1 MIGRVK
7 MFDETRGF
15 GFILGNDGN
24 DYFVHITEVK
34 SAESLTTGTTVE
46 FEPGENQKGKAAKRV
61 AIVAYNASRPS
72 FVDFGKTRI
81 RFSNI
86 KNYGIA
92 SAPVYYAKVF
102 VLVEKEGKSK
112 LFGKYRYK
120 ERVDSGRRVRLC
132 DTSESDA
139 KSMLCDGS
147 QYYHRYEAENGKIN
161 KVHTGGLLESG
172 PVSFEDLV
180 ECKNVDYLY
189 VTTYQKDNYRFFA
202 DLTEFDIH
210 SKCKEIDGYM
220 L

>member
-1 MIGRVK
+1 MRGRVK

-15 GFILGNDGN
+15 GFIQGDDST
-24 DYFVHITEVK
+24 DYFVHISEVT
-34 SAESLTTGTTVE
+34 SAEPLIAGATVE
-46 FEPGENQKGKAAKRV
+46 FEPGQNQKGKAAKRV
-61 AIVAYNASRPS
+61 SVVANNASRPS
-72 FVDFGKTRI
+72 FVEFGNTRI
-81 RFSNI
+81 RLSNI

-92 SAPVYYAKVF
+92 SVPVYYAKVF
-102 VLVEKEGKSK
+102 VLVEKEAKSK

-120 ERVDSGRRVRLC
+120 ECVDSGKRVRLC
-132 DTSESDA
+132 DTSETDA
-139 KSMLCDGS
+139 RSILCDGS
-147 QYYHRYEAENGKIN
+147 QYYHRYELQDGKIN
-161 KVHTGGLLESG
+161 RIHTGGLLVYG

-202 DLTEFDIH
+202 DISEFDIH